1 MFSRAINL
9 QYCTETQ
16 MKSLEGLDASKVRRL
31 IKIRKE
37 TGEITLKN
45 LVEESKM
52 DEAHWQNLIEQKK
65 ITLEDVI
72 TKEVME
78 EHVTEEIKQSMTY
91 FEKKMKQVI
100 TKTVTEQIDKRLT
113 KFTEDNQKF
122 IETTVNNSSAEITKR
137 LDIIVLDLQGIKTE
151 HQKHEYRFTEIEEKI
166 AEVSQA
172 YDSAHTTLMQKVDE
186 NSKEIADLTAQVNTG
201 FLTVNQRIQVV
212 EDKLNPEKTDFLDEK
227 LEMEQASVQGTG
239 ADKSEQIDPA
249 VEEPDFLD
257 DKLKMEQASVQGTGA
272 DKSEQIDPAVQKQLL
287 QQQKLLKVASKFES
301 VGLPTSTQNEV
312 SQGAIPKKQGGKE
325 DKIETELQQGK
336 GKIMKSQATSTP
348 LLKSKD
354 TSDSTGYEMPE

>member
-1 MFSRAINL
+1 
-9 QYCTETQ
+9 

-37 TGEITLKN
+37 TDEITLKN

-65 ITLEDVI
+65 ITLEDVKIVI

-91 FEKKMKQVI
+91 FEKKMKQEI
-100 TKTVTEQIDKRLT
+100 TKTFTEQVDKRLT

-122 IETTVNNSSAEITKR
+122 IETTVNTSSAEITKR

-172 YDSAHTTLMQKVDE
+172 YNSAHTTLMQKVD
-186 NSKEIADLTAQVNTG
+186 
-201 FLTVNQRIQVV
+201 
-212 EDKLNPEKTDFLDEK
+212 
-227 LEMEQASVQGTG
+227 
-239 ADKSEQIDPA
+239 
-249 VEEPDFLD
+249 
-257 DKLKMEQASVQGTGA
+257 
-272 DKSEQIDPAVQKQLL
+272 QK
-287 QQQKLLKVASKFES
+287 KW
-301 VGLPTSTQNEV
+301 PT
-312 SQGAIPKKQGGKE
+312 
-325 DKIETELQQGK
+325 
-336 GKIMKSQATSTP
+336 
-348 LLKSKD
+348 
-354 TSDSTGYEMPE
+354 